1 MLRTVSESQE
11 RTRRIPAKALNF
23 QNSCFLHLLR
33 GSPRATS
40 GKPGQR
46 RERKCSPRCL
56 GPRPLVSSNSTGKG
70 SWVRIPP
77 PASLPSYRKILA
89 RLTTT
94 QLGGRYVLPET
105 RKPRRQCIFRIP
117 LP

>member
-11 RTRRIPAKALNF
+11 RTRRIPAKALYF

-46 RERKCSPRCL
+46 RERECSPRCL

-77 PASLPSYRKILA
+77 PALNSCDCLSRSSFWQFPYSYALFWSSQTIR
-89 RLTTT
+89 
-94 QLGGRYVLPET
+94 EE
-105 RKPRRQCIFRIP
+105 
-117 LP
+117 